1 MNCRRKYSRSCKE
14 MEKER
19 SLSDSVKL
27 NAIITDYL
35 FIWNEVRIR
44 IKKIN
49 KAGSNQTLMAAPP
62 LL

>member
-1 MNCRRKYSRSCKE
+1 

-27 NAIITDYL
+27 NAIVTDYL

-44 IKKIN
+44 IKTIN